1 MPAYKP
7 PPVSDRV
14 YQFRIFIQIVD
25 TGSFVRAARAL
36 NIPPAT
42 VSAAIRMLESEL
54 GVRLLHRTTRQ
65 VGLTHDGQRILTM
78 ARKIASDLD
87 EIYHLISSDEQV
99 VTGKLHINV
108 PGSIAWRLM
117 APELPSL
124 LQRYPELELRLSTFE
139 RDLDLV
145 DGDVDC
151 FIRMGRSNDASL
163 VHKPLDLLDRVSCA
177 SPGYLA
183 AHATPQHPDE
193 LIHHWAVA
201 YSQSGS
207 TDPAAWSFTDK
218 AGAARSMSMRHRVT
232 VNDMDSYLACCRAGI
247 GLIQALRID
256 VRHLIASGELVEV
269 LPDWPAT
276 PVPVAAFYPH
286 RHQQSRRLAAFLDWF
301 RTLLDRAVTCE
312 TTHPH

>member
-25 TGSFVRAARAL
+25 TGSFVGAARAL

-65 VGLTHDGQRILTM
+65 VGLTHDGQRVLPM
-78 ARKIASDLD
+78 ARKIAGDLD
-87 EIYHLISSDEQV
+87 QIYHLLSSDEQV

-108 PGSIAWRLM
+108 PSRIAWRLM
-117 APELPSL
+117 APALPAF
-124 LQRYPELELRLSTFE
+124 LQRHPELELRLSGCE
-139 RDLDLV
+139 RDLDPV
-145 DGDVDC
+145 GRGVDC
-151 FIRMGRSNDASL
+151 LIRIGSAHDDSL
-163 VHKPLDLLDRVSCA
+163 VHKPLGLLDRVSCA

-183 AHATPQHPDE
+183 THAAPQHPDE
-193 LIHHWAVA
+193 LARHWAVGYLQRA
-201 YSQSGS
+201 GA
-207 TDPAAWSFTDK
+207 DPADWSFTDE
-218 AGAARSMSMRHRVT
+218 AGAARSVPMRHRIA
-232 VNDMDSYLACCRAGI
+232 VNDMDSYLACCQAGV

-256 VRHLIASGELVEV
+256 VRHLIASGELVAV

-286 RHQQSRRLAAFLDWF
+286 RHQQSRRLGAFLDWF
-301 RTLLDRAVTCE
+301 RTLLDRAAA
-312 TTHPH
+312 